1 MHEHIGIAL
10 RGEKVL
16 SLRAE
21 AAEDPSGPL
30 IRQLAKDMLI
40 AMKTHGGVGIAAP
53 QIRVSKRVLIIHSKP
68 NERYPD
74 APEME
79 PVIMVNPEIIS
90 YSECFDSMW
99 EGCLSVPGLR
109 GLVPRQTG
117 VSVRYH
123 DLTGKEQEA
132 CLQGFPARIFQHEFD
147 HLEGILFPLR
157 VADCSDIYSENEYRR
172 RIQGLHD

>member
-1 MHEHIGIAL
+1 MPEHISIAL

-16 SLRAE
+16 GLRAE
-21 AAEDPSGPL
+21 AVEDPADPL
-30 IRQLAKDMLI
+30 IKQLAKDMLI

-74 APEME
+74 APDME
-79 PVIMVNPEIIS
+79 PLIMVNPEIIEF
-90 YSECFDSMW
+90 SECFDTMW

-117 VSVRYH
+117 ISVRFS
-123 DLTGKEQEA
+123 DLSGREQET

-157 VADCSDIYSENEYRR
+157 VADCSDIYSESEYRR
-172 RIQGLHD
+172 RVLGIS

>member
-1 MHEHIGIAL
+1 MPEHISIAL

-16 SLRAE
+16 GLRAE
-21 AAEDPSGPL
+21 EVEDPASPL
-30 IRQLAKDMLI
+30 IKQLAKDMLI

-53 QIRVSKRVLIIHSKP
+53 QIRVSKRVLIIHSRP

-74 APEME
+74 APDME
-79 PVIMVNPEIIS
+79 PLIMVNPEIIS
-90 YSECFDSMW
+90 FSECFDTMW

-117 VSVRYH
+117 VSVRCS
-123 DLTGKEQEA
+123 DLKGQVREV

-157 VADCSDIYSENEYRR
+157 VADCSDIYSETEYRR
-172 RIQGLHD
+172 RVLGLF